1 MPDTI
6 RILIVDDHPVV
17 REGISAM
24 LAREPDLQVVGEARD
39 GLDAIDKA
47 RQLHPDV
54 VLMDLQMP
62 RLDGAEAIRR
72 IRAVDPA
79 IRFIVLTTFDSD
91 EFIFKGIE
99 AGARGYLLKDA
110 PRDDLFRAVRAVYR
124 GESLIQPAVA
134 TKLLNRFAELS
145 RRGPAEDTLSAREI
159 EVLQLMS
166 RGAPNKE
173 IARRLFISESTVKTH
188 VTNIF
193 QKLGANDRTEA
204 VTIALQRG
212 LISLGAPES
221 RAT

>member
-1 MPDTI
+1 MADTI

-17 REGISAM
+17 REGIAAM
-24 LAREPDLQVVGEARD
+24 LAREPDLEVVGEAHD

-47 RQLHPDV
+47 RSLKPDV
-54 VLMDLQMP
+54 ILMDLQMP

-72 IRAVDPA
+72 IRATEPDMK
-79 IRFIVLTTFDSD
+79 FIVLTTFDSD
-91 EFIFKGIE
+91 DFIFKGIE

-110 PRDDLFRAVRAVYR
+110 PRDDLFRAVRAVHR

-166 RGAPNKE
+166 RGSPNKE
-173 IARRLFISESTVKTH
+173 IAVRLFISESTVKTH

-204 VTIALQRG
+204 VTLALQRG
-212 LISLGAPES
+212 LIQLGTPDP
-221 RAT
+221 RGR